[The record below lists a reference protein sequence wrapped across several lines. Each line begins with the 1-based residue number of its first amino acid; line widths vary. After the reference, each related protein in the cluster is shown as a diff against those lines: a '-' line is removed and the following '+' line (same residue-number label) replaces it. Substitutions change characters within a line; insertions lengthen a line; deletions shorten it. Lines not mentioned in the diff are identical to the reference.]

1 MKHEFGHIFGAPDYY
16 SYSDTHE
23 AAIAT
28 FDMMCNSSSDH
39 NGFTKWLFGWLSN
52 DDIAYVSKATGD
64 TTVSLA
70 PFETSLG
77 DGKKIAVVAPAI
89 DEQTP
94 LLSEYFIV
102 EYDTGTANNKQ
113 TFENYSYSP
122 GFRIFHVNAKA
133 GYDDTELYAHLL
145 SSNNSLRLNL
155 IHNVKNEMKDP
166 NGWVFQDMFFREGD
180 SLTPLDYP
188 NTGLTVDNIY
198 NGSFTGISFTDFVT
212 GDNPSFRVSFSDEQV
227 HQPDPT
233 LSLTADSLNADV
245 RMTIDSDKPIV
256 QRSRN
261 SEQYE
266 EPYLIDSAGNK
277 LTLDVMPIENSVFSY
292 KLSYTKNNP
301 PVSPETEY
309 TLVIPEGYFITGYAQ
324 DVPEFRETLTTEK
337 FLGLTFLEYY
347 ALDNDRCVSNIFA
360 ASDNSYGRIELFA
373 DSRKAVF
380 TEYNLSG
387 KADYRNTFDMPDVL
401 GEEERPLSCR
411 VFRLNDGNYS
421 LCITTGVTN
430 YFIKIDR
437 YGKAL
442 SEIFTLGDDAV
453 DSYIQNVSRIEFEPY
468 KNGICK
474 LMKSSGNKSAVLL
487 TIDFENAPKITPVNY
502 FEAYFPLDSNSYL
515 RRQFIEDDI
524 YLCLY
529 NSSDE
534 VVADILL
541 DDSFMGAYTENGNI
555 KILFKHTERTA
566 GYHSVKSYYFAIY
579 DSSGSL
585 LAKEELSDS
594 AAENL
599 NNYYTNSIV
608 GTDSGYCLSYNE
620 WGSKETK
627 VYVFDSDWI
636 ARQGGVLRFADYAP
650 IIYFSAAWSASTI
663 DLTMV
668 SFDSE

>member
-1 MKHEFGHIFGAPDYY
+1 
-16 SYSDTHE
+16 
-23 AAIAT
+23 
-28 FDMMCNSSSDH
+28 
-39 NGFTKWLFGWLSN
+39 
-52 DDIAYVSKATGD
+52 
-64 TTVSLA
+64 
-70 PFETSLG
+70 
-77 DGKKIAVVAPAI
+77 
-89 DEQTP
+89 
-94 LLSEYFIV
+94 
-102 EYDTGTANNKQ
+102 
-113 TFENYSYSP
+113 
-122 GFRIFHVNAKA
+122 
-133 GYDDTELYAHLL
+133 
-145 SSNNSLRLNL
+145 
-155 IHNVKNEMKDP
+155 
-166 NGWVFQDMFFREGD
+166 
-180 SLTPLDYP
+180 
-188 NTGLTVDNIY
+188 
-198 NGSFTGISFTDFVT
+198 
-212 GDNPSFRVSFSDEQV
+212 
-227 HQPDPT
+227 
-233 LSLTADSLNADV
+233 
-245 RMTIDSDKPIV
+245 MTIDSDKPIV

-541 DDSFMGAYTENGNI
+541 DDSFMGAYAENCNI

-627 VYVFDSDWI
+627 VYVFDSDCRLLDR
-636 ARQGGVLRFADYAP
+636 AVFC
-650 IIYFSAAWSASTI
+650 
-663 DLTMV
+663 V
-668 SFDSE
+668 SLIMIP